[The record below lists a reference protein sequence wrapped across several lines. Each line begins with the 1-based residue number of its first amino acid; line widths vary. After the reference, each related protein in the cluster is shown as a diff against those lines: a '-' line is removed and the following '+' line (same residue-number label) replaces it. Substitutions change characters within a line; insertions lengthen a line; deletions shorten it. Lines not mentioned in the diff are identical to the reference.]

1 MKDLTATHTIVHF
14 HANNAPPMQRIEDVD
29 VPHVFELTLIRNDY
43 VAQRR
48 LNPEPFPT
56 RIDRKNKP
64 DKPEYYFAGFPYS
77 T

>member
-1 MKDLTATHTIVHF
+1 
-14 HANNAPPMQRIEDVD
+14 MQQIDGVD
-29 VPHVFELTLIRNDY
+29 VPHVFELTFIRNDY

-48 LNPEPFPT
+48 LNTEPFPT
-56 RIDRKNKP
+56 RIDMKNMP